1 MNRRSLIAGLCLLC
15 TSVLLHAHG
24 GMIHVM
30 GTVTGVSENSITV
43 ETTDKKSLEIQLTD
57 TTTFMNGS
65 RPGNRKELKVG
76 DRVVIHAVKVKDSL
90 QAHEVRFS
98 QAAPAQSH

>member
-1 MNRRSLIAGLCLLC
+1 MNRRSLIVGLLFLSTSMLLR
-15 TSVLLHAHG
+15 AHG

-30 GTVTGVSENSITV
+30 GTVTAMTDHSVTV
-43 ETTDKKSLEIQLTD
+43 ETTDKKSVEVLLTD
-57 TTTFMNGS
+57 TTTYMDGS
-65 RPGNRKELKVG
+65 KASTKDGLKVG

-98 QAAPAQSH
+98 QAAPASSH

>member
-1 MNRRSLIAGLCLLC
+1 MKRRSFIAVLLLVSC
-15 TSVLLHAHG
+15 AALLHAHG

-30 GTVTGVSENSITV
+30 GTVTAVTDNSVTV
-43 ETTDKKSLEIQLTD
+43 ETTDKKTVEIEFTD

-65 RPGNRKELKVG
+65 KPGNRKELKVG
-76 DRVVIHAVKVKDSL
+76 DRVVIHAAKVKESL

-98 QAAPAQSH
+98 SAAPASSH

>member
-1 MNRRSLIAGLCLLC
+1 MKRRILIAGLLLTC

-30 GTVTGVSENSITV
+30 GTITGMTDNSVTV
-43 ETTDKKSLEIQLTD
+43 ETTDKKTVEVQLTD

-65 RPGNRKELKVG
+65 KAGTRKEMKIG
-76 DRVVIHAVKVKDSL
+76 DRVVIHAVKVKDAL
-90 QAHEVRFS
+90 QAHEVHFS
-98 QAAPAQSH
+98 QSAPAASH